1 MDKREL
7 FGVEIEIE
15 NCGDDH
21 YEIAED
27 NEDYRWRFTEDGTL
41 RNGGIELVS
50 EGIQS
55 QKSLAVIDE
64 IINNNGW
71 GEDNIST
78 RCSSHIHVDT
88 RNLNRRGIMMFAL
101 LLIGSDQDFFNIGG
115 SGREKSLYCVPA
127 SSPITMLN
135 VLSAVAGHGGGC
147 AHDLKYCS
155 INPMPLR
162 RTGSIE
168 LRHFH
173 PIMKTKLFVSITD
186 MILELYDTAEKYQ
199 DKNFSKF
206 FAADVLPEFMV
217 NIYKTGALNYYTEEQ

>member
-15 NCGDDH
+15 NCGEGRYDLM
-21 YEIAED
+21 ED
-27 NEDYRWRFTEDGTL
+27 NEDFQWRFTEDGTL

-50 EGIQS
+50 EGVQS

-64 IINNNGW
+64 IIANNGW
-71 GEDNIST
+71 GEDNTST

-88 RNLNRRGIMMFAL
+88 RGLNRRGVMMFAL

-115 SGREKSLYCVPA
+115 SGREKSLYCVPT
-127 SSPITMLN
+127 SGPITMLN
-135 VLSAVAGHGGGC
+135 VLSSVAGHGGGC
-147 AHDLKYCS
+147 NHDLKYCS

-173 PIMKTKLFVSITD
+173 PIMKTKLLIDITD
-186 MILELYDTAEKYQ
+186 MILGLYDVAKDFE
-199 DKNFSKF
+199 SKSFREF
-206 FAADVLPEFMV
+206 FKADVLPDFMV
-217 NIYKTGALNYYTEEQ
+217 DIYKTGALNYYTEGL